1 MGVFATS
8 GRAAFSSVFQTLSIA
23 IKIVIASTLVGAALS
38 AFDITAAE
46 VLARAG
52 ITPELV
58 TRLAGQALE
67 WALPNMV
74 LGSMVIVPVWF
85 LVMLLRPPRG

>member
-1 MGVFATS
+1 M
-8 GRAAFSSVFQTLSIA
+8 FQTLSIA
-23 IKIVIASTLVGAALS
+23 IKIVFASTLVGAGLS

-58 TRLAGQALE
+58 ADLAAKALE

-85 LVMLLRPPRG
+85 LVMLLKPPRG